1 MIDHKLAKE
10 LKEAGFPQNLGVSRD
25 SSWVGIDNTYN
36 HYSLGEDYCY
46 IPTLSELIEA
56 CGEGFESLIRTKT
69 KDDYTWSARGYNYP
83 TDGYKAPEEA
93 VAKLWLALNKKVEI
107 VKGDDE
113 RLLKGIENMVPK
125 KRIEGFETYLT

>member
-1 MIDHKLAKE
+1 MIDYKLAKE
-10 LKEAGFPQNLGVSRD
+10 LKEAGFPQEGEGKTLYWKSAAVGFSTCISC
-25 SSWVGIDNTYN
+25 SSNVYA
-36 HYSLGEDYCY
+36 
-46 IPTLSELIEA
+46 PTLSELIEA
-56 CGEGFESLIRTKT
+56 CGEFNWKFNLSGNFEDNHWHAHSKIPYGGTGKT
-69 KDDYTWSARGYNYP
+69 
-83 TDGYKAPEEA
+83 PEVA